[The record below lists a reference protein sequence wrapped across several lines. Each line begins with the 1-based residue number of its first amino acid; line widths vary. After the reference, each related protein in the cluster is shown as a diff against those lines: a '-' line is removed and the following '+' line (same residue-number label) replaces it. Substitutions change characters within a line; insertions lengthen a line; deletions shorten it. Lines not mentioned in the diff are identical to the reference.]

1 MQKIQISIR
10 VGKDMAPL
18 VGKYLAACF
27 VGLKDHNATVRK
39 YYANAVGHLVGIA
52 KVIYAAKKNI

>member
-1 MQKIQISIR
+1 MS
-10 VGKDMAPL
+10 PL

-52 KVIYAAKKNI
+52 KVSYIIKMPKVR